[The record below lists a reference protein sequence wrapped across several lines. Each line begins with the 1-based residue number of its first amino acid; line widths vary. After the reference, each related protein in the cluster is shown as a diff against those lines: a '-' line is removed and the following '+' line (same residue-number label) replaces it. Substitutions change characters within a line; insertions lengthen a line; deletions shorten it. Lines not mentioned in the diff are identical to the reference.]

1 MSTRKPK
8 ALAKADAER
17 EVVEEI
23 GPVKRDLLLCA
34 GDVIPGQTLPRA
46 VSS

>member
-8 ALAKADAER
+8 ALAKAYAER
-17 EVVEEI
+17 EVAEEI
-23 GPVKRDLLLCA
+23 GPVKRGLLLCA
-34 GDVIPGQTLPRA
+34 GDVIPEQTLLRS